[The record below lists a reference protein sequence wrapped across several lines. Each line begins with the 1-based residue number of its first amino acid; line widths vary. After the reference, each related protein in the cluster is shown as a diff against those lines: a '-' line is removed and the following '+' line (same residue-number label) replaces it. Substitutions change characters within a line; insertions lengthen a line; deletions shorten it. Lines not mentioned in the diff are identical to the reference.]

1 MSGYTVRPGD
11 SLSSVARK
19 LGVSTAQL
27 LKSNPSLVN
36 SSGRLQIGQSVNL
49 PSQSSLGSVFNLI
62 DEATNK
68 PETGFFNIS
77 SDAWAKAWEQA
88 QAKPKPT
95 KAKGKGTAAVKKQAT
110 PATKQQSAATTPQ
123 AKSNFQDIWNA
134 IDQVQSSNFQDVWS
148 GIDAVTPP
156 SPAPTPAPDPIDWG
170 NITIPGSPP
179 PTPAPA
185 PAPILDIDLGDVD
198 TGLEDDPSIGLPA
211 PTPAPIVDTSP
222 ITTTPVATTPG
233 TVIPEGNYTGAIDD
247 LLVDPAYAA
256 FMNQYNLTLT
266 DINEVRARQGGL
278 LKESLIRSLG
288 ELIDDTADPYDVS
301 AARTGGALGVAEDRA
316 LRDSLNVY
324 GGRGMA
330 FGGGVKRA
338 AADIATTYDLEEE
351 NIWGDI
357 FGQKEAL
364 DVAQEQAITQL
375 EFDKLAEEEAARQ
388 RIAQEDIYARYA

>member
-1 MSGYTVRPGD
+1 MSGYTVKPGD
-11 SLSSVARK
+11 SLSSVARR
-19 LGVSTAQL
+19 LGVSTTQL
-27 LKSNPSLVN
+27 LKANPSLVN

-62 DEATNK
+62 GQAMNDPLSQLGNQAK
-68 PETGFFNIS
+68 P
-77 SDAWAKAWEQA
+77 
-88 QAKPKPT
+88 KPKPT

-110 PATKQQSAATTPQ
+110 PATKQQSAAATPQ

-148 GIDAVTPP
+148 GIDAVTSP

-179 PTPAPA
+179 SPPTPTPAPT
-185 PAPILDIDLGDVD
+185 PAPILDIDLSDVD
-198 TGLEDDPSIGLPA
+198 TGLEDDLSIGLPA

-222 ITTTPVATTPG
+222 ITTTPVGTTPG
-233 TVIPEGNYTGAIDD
+233 TVIPEGNYAGAIDD